1 MLTLW
6 LERRVHVASSLNT
19 TVDAQEQSDARQ
31 PPSLSDLLN
40 NPTRRRRDRQ
50 RSAIETC
57 WLKLRGLNVALDD
70 MLFYIAHDDM
80 TLMRGLIG
88 ARDDVLFDGALAGGR
103 CANFMVRLT
112 AC

>member
-40 NPTRRRRDRQ
+40 NPTRRRRDRH

-57 WLKLRGLNVALDD
+57 YIILRGLMDALAD
-70 MLFYIAHDDM
+70 MLFY
-80 TLMRGLIG
+80 
-88 ARDDVLFDGALAGGR
+88 GALSVVGR
-103 CANFMVRLT
+103 LNCGWMIIASVEVVARSIKR
-112 AC
+112 